1 MQNEK
6 KDAHRGKHRILIVD
20 DYLEI
25 RRALRRLIDGESD
38 FTVCAAAGSF
48 DQALRIVEDQS
59 FDLAIVDISLNGA
72 SGLELTKVMGS
83 RCPRMPVVIFS
94 SHADPLYVECALRFG
109 ARGYLLKSWD
119 TARDILTAIRQVLDG
134 GIYISRRITQ
144 EFSVNDIEVIVTA
157 WPGEAPQ

>member
-1 MQNEK
+1 MQNQK
-6 KDAHRGKHRILIVD
+6 KDAQRSKHRILIVD

-25 RRALRRLIDGESD
+25 RRALRWLIDGESD
-38 FTVCAAAGSF
+38 LVVCAAAASF

-59 FDLAIVDISLNGA
+59 FDLAIVDISLSGT

-94 SHADPLYVECALRFG
+94 SHADPLYIESALRFG
-109 ARGYLLKSWD
+109 ARGYLVKSWD

-134 GIYISRRITQ
+134 GIYISRRIAQ
-144 EFSVNDIEVIVTA
+144 EFSVNDIERISMT
-157 WPGEAPQ
+157 WTGNAP